1 MPGPFGAATACHG
14 STRVEV
20 VAGRVADCAKAR
32 SVNAVAY
39 TREHV
44 AEVLRKT
51 GRKELA
57 DEALRS
63 LPERLDEEELMRLA
77 ALHGITRDMLSSELG
92 GSP

>member
-1 MPGPFGAATACHG
+1 VTDREG
-14 STRVEV
+14 
-20 VAGRVADCAKAR
+20 AR
-32 SVNAVAY
+32 SVHGVEY

-51 GRKELA
+51 GRTELA

-63 LPERLDEEELMRLA
+63 LPERVDEEKLMGFA
-77 ALHGITRDMLSSELG
+77 ARYGITRDMLLSEMG